1 MFDKSLIESR
11 KQPGQGGS
19 WVTSLVSVILHALLL
34 GGVVLAGV
42 YVKKNPEIIEKP
54 IEAFVVAQTPP
65 PPPPPPPPP
74 SGAVTPTR
82 TKPVER
88 PREQF
93 VQPTETPQNVPQPES
108 SGAEQEPTDAG
119 VEGGVV
125 GGVEGG
131 VVGGV
136 VGGVIGGTVGG
147 TGTTLEQPVRVG
159 GDVKPPVA
167 VNRVQPVYP
176 EIARRSRTE
185 GIVVVE
191 AIIDR
196 DGNVTDARVLKG
208 LPFGL
213 DQAALDAV
221 KKWKFKPGTLNG
233 RPVPVIFT
241 LTVRFQVS

>member
-11 KQPGQGGS
+11 KQPGQGGG
-19 WVTSLVSVILHALLL
+19 WVTSLVSLVLHGLVL

-42 YVKKNPEIIEKP
+42 YVKKNPEVIEKP

-74 SGAVTPTR
+74 SGAVTPQKT
-82 TKPVER
+82 TPIER
-88 PREQF
+88 PRERF
-93 VQPTETPQNVPQPES
+93 VQPTETPQNVPEPEP
-108 SGAEQEPTDAG
+108 SGDPEPTDAG

-147 TGTTLEQPVRVG
+147 TGTALEAPVRVG

-167 VNRVQPVYP
+167 ITRVEPAYN
-176 EIARRSRTE
+176 ELARRARTS
-185 GIVVVE
+185 GIVIVE
-191 AIIDR
+191 AIINANGD
-196 DGNVTDARVLKG
+196 VTDARILKG

-213 DQAALDAV
+213 DEAALTAV
-221 KKWKFKPGTLNG
+221 RKWKFKPGTLNG

-241 LTVRFQVS
+241 LTVRFQVN